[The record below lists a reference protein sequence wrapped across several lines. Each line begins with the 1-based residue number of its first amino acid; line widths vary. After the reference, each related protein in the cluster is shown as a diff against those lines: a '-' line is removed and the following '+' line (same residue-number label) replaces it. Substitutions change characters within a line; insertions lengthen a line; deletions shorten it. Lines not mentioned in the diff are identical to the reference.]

1 MLDELARE
9 LDKKSGLEFWATSK
23 RADLMIEFL
32 YRFTGSKLSLALMT
46 AGKKVC
52 LDYLVENLPVALY
65 RSPQFYFLRKVTK
78 QFLDDP
84 VNGNALQG
92 KVLNLGT
99 GTPGHT
105 PRAWAR
111 LAAFHAAAIYNNAG
125 CARAVAYA
133 FVTMSEDF
141 MTLTFDK
148 VIGEADYA
156 MCENEYLRVLG
167 EIADKLRKE
176 MDMSEVFHRV
186 YQQAFTVARYCD
198 LDGYFRYFISD
209 DPNWEYRYLVVRVDS
224 LELEAGN
231 PKKEAEPFD
240 VITLHA
246 PGTTY
251 NYIVLKRVRE

>member
-1 MLDELARE
+1 MP
-9 LDKKSGLEFWATSK
+9 
-23 RADLMIEFL
+23 
-32 YRFTGSKLSLALMT
+32 
-46 AGKKVC
+46 
-52 LDYLVENLPVALY
+52 VELY
-65 RSPQFYFLRKVTK
+65 RSPQFYTLLKVMR
-78 QFLDDP
+78 QFIDDP
-84 VNGNALQG
+84 IKGNALQG
-92 KVLNLGT
+92 KVFDLGS
-99 GTPGHT
+99 GALGHT

-133 FVTMSEDF
+133 FVTLSEQF
-141 MTLTFDK
+141 TTLTLNK
-148 VIGEADYA
+148 SVCEADYV
-156 MCENEYLRVLG
+156 MCKGEYFRILG

-198 LDGYFRYFISD
+198 LDGYLQYFISD

-251 NYIVLKRVRE
+251 NCIVLKRVRESHL